1 MEIFKN
7 DGYELA
13 ELIDVIAGSL
23 KKTIARLD
31 DLSIY
36 FDASFSWSNNGLQVE
51 TSRGVE
57 TFQYEP
63 FVPSFEEDGLIE
75 KYISN
80 YYKENQ
86 NAQALKVE
94 KFSDF

>member
-1 MEIFKN
+1 MQAVRDRLSKVSTDKEYTEMEIFKN

-36 FDASFSWSNNGLQVE
+36 FDASFSWANNGL
-51 TSRGVE
+51 
-57 TFQYEP
+57 
-63 FVPSFEEDGLIE
+63 
-75 KYISN
+75 
-80 YYKENQ
+80 
-86 NAQALKVE
+86 
-94 KFSDF
+94 

>member
-36 FDASFSWSNNGLQVE
+36 FDASFSWSNNGL
-51 TSRGVE
+51 
-57 TFQYEP
+57 
-63 FVPSFEEDGLIE
+63 
-75 KYISN
+75 
-80 YYKENQ
+80 
-86 NAQALKVE
+86 
-94 KFSDF
+94 